1 MSKKSKNQHEGRIII
16 LYGSNLERGVI
27 TASKCHD
34 ILTKKTKVLKGGGGA
49 SICTPSIK
57 KSGLTYTTPNIPALK
72 YGRDMED
79 EAANDF
85 FSAMKLKHKKPK
97 MILCGLFLDKV
108 SPVIGA
114 SPDRIFYCDCC
125 PPACVEIKC
134 PFSINYTSPLDSS
147 ISLPYVKNGVIN
159 PQHKY
164 PVYGSDG
171 RDRFM
176 SHVVWFRWA

>member
-1 MSKKSKNQHEGRIII
+1 MYSVNQ
-16 LYGSNLERGVI
+16 
-27 TASKCHD
+27 
-34 ILTKKTKVLKGGGGA
+34 KV
-49 SICTPSIK
+49 
-57 KSGLTYTTPNIPALK
+57 SGLTHTNPNIPVLK

-85 FSAMKLKHKKPK
+85 LSAMKLKHKNPK
-97 MILCGLFLDKV
+97 MIQCGLFLDKV

-159 PQHKY
+159 PKHKY
-164 PVYGSDG
+164 FTQCMVQMGVTGLCRTY
-171 RDRFM
+171 F
-176 SHVVWFRWA
+176 VVWTPFNR